1 MPITDTFASL
11 FAKLI
16 TALEA
21 VNMRE
26 DALGSRVSLLF
37 CITQFVLHARE
48 GAPRR

>member
-26 DALGSRVSLLF
+26 DALGSSVSSLLYYAVRF
-37 CITQFVLHARE
+37 TCE
-48 GAPRR
+48 GGCP